1 MSLEGLN
8 IGRYHL
14 LQLLG
19 SGGMGEV
26 YLGNDMP
33 VNRQVAI
40 KVIRAEVAPYPDIES
55 TKEAARLF
63 QREVK
68 AIAGLDHP
76 NILPLYDY
84 GEELVQGVN
93 TTYMVMPYRAEGTL
107 TLWLQKRA
115 NPGLLSAADVAH
127 IVSQAASALQYA
139 HDHHIVHQD
148 IKPSNFL
155 IRGNDENPQQPYLQL
170 SDFGVAKISS
180 ATSHVSQS
188 IRGTPTYMAPEQWSG
203 NAVPATD
210 QYALAIM
217 AYELLTGRPPFQGGL
232 GQMMYQHMHTK
243 PQPPSTY
250 SPNIPAELDE
260 VLLLALE
267 KEPEKRFL
275 SIAAF
280 AKGFQQA
287 IQTMESPT
295 LLATRD
301 SARLA
306 AVPNSSSSKS
316 KFSDV
321 YATLAISEDEA
332 RHGTTRTLTLSNGQR
347 ISVSI
352 PAGTHE
358 GQVLQLDDE
367 GKPVHD
373 EKQSG
378 AIVLTIAVQS
388 TANPVLPSRFNTY
401 DQTIASTPYHQM
413 QGREPGNTPPMYNYQ
428 QQPIYAP
435 PPPMYESARGS
446 NAAQPVY
453 APIAPTRQPYR
464 LPIGLTVLMVV
475 LALLVIAGGGLYF
488 ARAYIGNGGNKPTPV
503 ATLTQPVPTGTAVST
518 ATSAPTATSTTGPTN
533 PYTST
538 GTLVLNDPLAGN
550 SQGHVWLEGKNS
562 LGASC
567 YFSNG
572 AYYSAQPNAGYFH
585 SCMGQST
592 DFTNFVLEVQITL
605 ISGDYEGIV
614 FRVNPGNTNQ
624 YYYFSIDQKGSYILR
639 RSMDAN
645 FNDTVVVSQGASSS
659 TLIGQNQTNVLAVVA
674 NFGNIDLYV
683 NHQKVVSASDN
694 ILSHGQ
700 IGFFVGNDGTNAVA
714 MFSNVKVWQL

>member
-26 YLGNDMP
+26 YLGNDVP

-107 TLWLQKRA
+107 TAWLQKRA
-115 NPGLLSAADVAH
+115 NIGLLSPADVAH

-139 HDHHIVHQD
+139 HEHNIVHQD

-180 ATSHVSQS
+180 ATSSVSQS
-188 IRGTPTYMAPEQWSG
+188 IRGTPAYMAPEQWSG

-210 QYALAIM
+210 QYALAVM
-217 AYELLTGRPPFQGGL
+217 AYELLTGHLPFQGGL

-250 SPNIPAELDE
+250 SSHIPAELDE

-275 SIAAF
+275 TVAAF

-287 IQTMESPT
+287 IQTMES
-295 LLATRD
+295 
-301 SARLA
+301 
-306 AVPNSSSSKS
+306 
-316 KFSDV
+316 
-321 YATLAISEDEA
+321 ATL
-332 RHGTTRTLTLSNGQR
+332 
-347 ISVSI
+347 
-352 PAGTHE
+352 
-358 GQVLQLDDE
+358 
-367 GKPVHD
+367 
-373 EKQSG
+373 
-378 AIVLTIAVQS
+378 
-388 TANPVLPSRFNTY
+388 NPVSPNRLNTY
-401 DQTIASTPYHQM
+401 EQTIASTPYHQM
-413 QGREPGNTPPMYNYQ
+413 QGGEQGSLAPLYHQ
-428 QQPIYAP
+428 EQQPIYAP
-435 PPPMYESARGS
+435 PPPMYEFARGS
-446 NAAQPVY
+446 NAAQPAY
-453 APIAPTRQPYR
+453 APHVATRKPSR
-464 LPIGLTVLMVV
+464 LPIGLTMGMVV
-475 LALLVIAGGGLYF
+475 LALLIIVGGGFYF
-488 ARAYIGNGGNKPTPV
+488 ARANSGNGGNTPTPV
-503 ATLTQPVPTGTAVST
+503 VALTQPASTGTPTST
-518 ATSAPTATSTTGPTN
+518 ATSVPTATPTTGSTN

-538 GTLVLNDPLAGN
+538 GTLVLNDPLANN
-550 SQGHVWLEGKNS
+550 SQSHVWLEGKNS

-585 SCMGQST
+585 SCMGQAT
-592 DFTNFVLEVQITL
+592 NFANFVLEVQITL

-614 FRVNPGNTNQ
+614 FRVNPANPNQ
-624 YYYFSIDQKGSYILR
+624 YYYFSIDQKGNYVLR
-639 RSMDAN
+639 RSMDTN
-645 FNDTVVVSQGASSS
+645 FNDTVVIDQGTSP
-659 TLIGQNQTNVLAVVA
+659 TILLGQNQTNVVAVVA

-683 NHQKVVSASDN
+683 NHQKIASVSDN

-714 MFSNVKVWQL
+714 MFSYAKVWQL